1 MKPPGKGKISSEQS
15 IHIYLRISRNLEDE
29 IFPKG
34 VGVVTPKF
42 LFGFFKR
49 FYLTWGEWLN
59 FSSRELSLSYIFLWQ
74 KFYLDSPK
82 ICLWPW
88 RFLLLFWT
96 QDKMIFIWENNFWKS
111 FWILHYGFWKVLC
124 HFQQFLL
131 AMALVQI
138 LSPNPPL
145 IFGSCLA
152 SNPASWTSPMLIF
165 PFKSYSNKF
174 LPSILSIGDL
184 QRNSTFCF
192 DFCPQTNSPP

>member
-1 MKPPGKGKISSEQS
+1 MKPHGKGKISSGQS

-49 FYLTWGEWLN
+49 FYLAWGEWFN
-59 FSSRELSLSYIFLWQ
+59 FFFKRTLPLIYFSLWQ
-74 KFYLDSPK
+74 KFYLGSPK
-82 ICLWPW
+82 ICLWSW
-88 RFLLLFWT
+88 KFLLFIWT
-96 QDKMIFIWENNFWKS
+96 QDKMFFSWENNFWKS

-138 LSPNPPL
+138 LSPNHFL
-145 IFGSCLA
+145 TFGSWFA
-152 SNPASWTSPMLIF
+152 SNPASWTSPCDYF
-165 PFKSYSNKF
+165 HSN
-174 LPSILSIGDL
+174 SIQI
-184 QRNSTFCF
+184 NFCLLF
-192 DFCPQTNSPP
+192 